1 MPKIRKHIPCRNQG
15 LLILEE
21 KFAVKEFSTTTP
33 VNAADIG
40 RPPVRRER
48 RSVPFWM
55 TTTRISQL
63 LTRLRAQAS
72 PESANPMSAS
82 DPGSGAWCRT
92 QSLVQFGVPVVLSGV
107 VPHRNVTLLTPV
119 NPAVKKPLRSN
130 VTGPSR

>member
-1 MPKIRKHIPCRNQG
+1 MPEIRKHIPCRNQG

-48 RSVPFWM
+48 RSVPFGM

-63 LTRLRAQAS
+63 LTRLRAPQAS

-82 DPGSGAWCRT
+82 DPGSGACCRT
-92 QSLVQFGVPVVLSGV
+92 QLPVQFGVPVVLSGV

-119 NPAVKKPLRSN
+119 NPAVKE
-130 VTGPSR
+130 